1 MAGFSVRPSRNKCG
15 YCKQECL
22 HIKASAVTRIYPTQL
37 LRTLAASAETE
48 EGWGQETRTA
58 PNPSAQAKS
67 PRETESAGFETE
79 GTRAYHD
86 IVLLSASA
94 HTDKRIKS
102 RDGREELAAL
112 IRPSLAESLSTKPRA
127 FDVSVVTPNFLH
139 QHYWVNLSLIY
150 NLSDSSLLP
159 LGHD

>member
-1 MAGFSVRPSRNKCG
+1 MWLLQTEMFA
-15 YCKQECL
+15 Y
-22 HIKASAVTRIYPTQL
+22 KASAVTRIYPTQL

-48 EGWGQETRTA
+48 EGWGQETHTA

-112 IRPSLAESLSTKPRA
+112 IRPSLAESLSTKTKSFRC
-127 FDVSVVTPNFLH
+127 
-139 QHYWVNLSLIY
+139 
-150 NLSDSSLLP
+150 SSLLAQT
-159 LGHD
+159 LLASTTG